1 MLFIHD
7 TVSLCNTCY
16 RHVPAFVFERD
27 GQIFLKKKCPFHGE
41 SEILVEP
48 DAALFHSLEYV
59 SRDDQSILFEIT
71 DKCQLECP
79 HCYHL
84 PDNKTQDRTIDDIL
98 EQLRSFPK
106 ESFIVM
112 AGAEPSLRPDFIEVV
127 KSISSMNHFND
138 NAVNILTNGIK
149 FSSVSFCERAVDAG
163 LNSAF
168 IGLNHY
174 SYNGPNVHQQQLTG
188 IHNFIKSGGRVD
200 IVSYTLETL
209 DHIPDIL
216 DEVAS
221 LKNSGVG
228 QFRIRCGSFIGR
240 SSDSQRSYISN
251 TIKAIENYV
260 GKENLKMIPGT
271 DHNLYHINLMWN
283 GAMLRII
290 QWPDVQSIDMEEL
303 NMGPYCQFYGKP
315 ITNFVHQVIV
325 RDIYKNMKFPLYD
338 GVPNKFTIYG
348 DKTYWRDTFTGMKE
362 ISDYDYKSNTL
373 LADRV
378 PQF

>member
-16 RHVPAFVFERD
+16 RHIPAFIFEQD
-27 GQIFLKKKCPFHGE
+27 NQIYLRKKCPFHGE

-48 DAALFHSLEYV
+48 DAALFHSLEYT
-59 SRDDQSILFEIT
+59 SRDDKSILFEIT

-84 PDNKTQDRTIDDIL
+84 PDNKTQDRSIEDIL
-98 EQLRSFPK
+98 EQLRLFPK

-112 AGAEPSLRPDFIEVV
+112 AGAEPSLRPDFIEVI
-127 KSISSMNHFND
+127 KSIRGMNHFNEND
-138 NAVNILTNGIK
+138 VNILTNGIK
-149 FSSVSFCERAVDAG
+149 FSSPSFCEKAIDAG

-174 SYNGPNVHQQQLTG
+174 SYNGANVHQQQLTG
-188 IHNFIKSGGRVD
+188 IDNFIKIGGRVD

-216 DEVAS
+216 DEVAR
-221 LKNSGVG
+221 LKTSGVG

-240 SSDSQRSYISN
+240 SSDSQRSYISS
-251 TIKAIENYV
+251 TIRAIESYV
-260 GKENLKMIPGT
+260 GKENISMIPDT

-283 GAMLRII
+283 
-290 QWPDVQSIDMEEL
+290 
-303 NMGPYCQFYGKP
+303 
-315 ITNFVHQVIV
+315 
-325 RDIYKNMKFPLYD
+325 
-338 GVPNKFTIYG
+338 
-348 DKTYWRDTFTGMKE
+348 
-362 ISDYDYKSNTL
+362 
-373 LADRV
+373 
-378 PQF
+378 